1 MPPDIAAGSAL
12 KVNSGFTYDTAYLST
27 PRLQAYVFREPTRI
41 MDPRQHGHSQQLQP
55 QMTSRQHNRF
65 SWQQPLE
72 EDAPAYPQWQQ
83 QTPQHQHQPYQQP
96 YQQPTQP
103 QQSQVSTDA
112 SRHFSYA
119 QTPAEMRA
127 FVYTSSPNDP
137 PMPQSI
143 PISLPTSPV
152 GYTPIDPRPQ
162 SMLDAQLPVVP
173 PQSQTAYT
181 PSSYAQ
187 DVKPPVS
194 PVSPQHTSQT
204 QHFSPV
210 SPIPQPQPNEQRSE
224 VDTQQSRHARQM
236 SNLSPINTNI
246 RTYAMPPIPPTPPS
260 GTHQTS
266 PLPHKTPITP
276 VSANSMHKDQP
287 RIDPTSPTNRISPYP
302 NEPYSPHGFTSGQN
316 NNFHAVFSPDAA
328 HGPNGL
334 DFAAHQPGQISH
346 PNMELEKSKEWSNG
360 LCACSPDPSTCLTG
374 LFCPCILYGRT
385 SYRLSQKSAKKDP
398 TDMLGHSSTNGHCI
412 VMGLSCGLWWLFPM
426 LQRTRIRRAY
436 KLDGSFGSDLLKGC
450 CCCCCVTVQNEREVK
465 HREEVSRRWAG
476 PASTNA
482 YTRTGGMVYKPQQ

>member
-1 MPPDIAAGSAL
+1 
-12 KVNSGFTYDTAYLST
+12 
-27 PRLQAYVFREPTRI
+27 
-41 MDPRQHGHSQQLQP
+41 
-55 QMTSRQHNRF
+55 MTSRQHNRF

-72 EDAPAYPQWQQ
+72 EDAPAYPQSQQ

-96 YQQPTQP
+96 YQQPAQL

-173 PQSQTAYT
+173 PQSQSAYT

-360 LCACSPDPSTCLTG
+360 L
-374 LFCPCILYGRT
+374 F
-385 SYRLSQKSAKKDP
+385 
-398 TDMLGHSSTNGHCI
+398 
-412 VMGLSCGLWWLFPM
+412 MGLSCGLWWLFPM

-476 PASTNA
+476 PASTDA